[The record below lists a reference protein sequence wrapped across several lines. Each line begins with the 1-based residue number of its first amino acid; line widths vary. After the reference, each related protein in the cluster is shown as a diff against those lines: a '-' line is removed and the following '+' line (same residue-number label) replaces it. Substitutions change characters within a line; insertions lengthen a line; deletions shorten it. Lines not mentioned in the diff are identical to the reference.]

1 MKELECDVIQDLLPS
16 YVDKISS
23 NATNRVVE
31 EHIEK
36 CIKCKN
42 NLNNMAKEVDAKL
55 TKNKEERINYLKGYK
70 KRRQLLIIVS
80 ILVTIAILAIT
91 FVINVKNKNILLD
104 KYSYID
110 VNKVNVEYMYIK
122 ENEYKND
129 STGEIVIQKNLV
141 ILLNSEE
148 YKGMY
153 LTGSCEYSE
162 SDKKIYYKIAAKELP
177 KDVFFEE
184 DGLKISL
191 LINDNVEK
199 IYLTYIDDTDKDN
212 VKEIWN
218 SDMKIQSEEE
228 WKKLY
233 N

>member
-23 NATNRVVE
+23 NATNKVVE

-42 NLNNMAKEVDAKL
+42 DLNNMTKEMNAKL

-110 VNKVNVEYMYIK
+110 VNKMNVEYMYIK

-153 LTGSCEYSE
+153 LTGSCVYYE
-162 SDKKIYYKIAAKELP
+162 SDKEIYDKIAAKKLP

-184 DGLKISL
+184 DGLEISL

-218 SDMKIQSEEE
+218 SDMKIPSEEE

>member
-23 NATNRVVE
+23 NATNKVVE

-42 NLNNMAKEVDAKL
+42 DLNNMTKEMNAKL

-110 VNKVNVEYMYIK
+110 VNKMNVEYMYIK

-141 ILLNSEE
+141 ISLNSEE
-148 YKGMY
+148 YTGMY
-153 LTGSCEYSE
+153 LTGPREHYE
-162 SDKKIYYKIAAKELP
+162 
-177 KDVFFEE
+177 
-184 DGLKISL
+184 
-191 LINDNVEK
+191 
-199 IYLTYIDDTDKDN
+199 
-212 VKEIWN
+212 
-218 SDMKIQSEEE
+218 
-228 WKKLY
+228 
-233 N
+233 

>member
-1 MKELECDVIQDLLPS
+1 MKKLECEVIQDLLPS

-23 NATNRVVE
+23 NATNKIVE

-36 CIKCKN
+36 CTKCKN
-42 NLNNMAKEVDAKL
+42 NLNNMVKEVDVKL

-70 KRRQLLIIVS
+70 KRRQLLIVVS
-80 ILVTIAILAIT
+80 ILITIAILAIT

-110 VNKVNVEYMYIK
+110 VNKVNVKYMYIK

-129 STGEIVIQKNLV
+129 STGEITIQKNLI

-162 SDKKIYYKIAAKELP
+162 SDKEIYYKIAAKELP
-177 KDVFFEE
+177 KDVVFEK

-191 LINDNVEK
+191 PINDNVEK
-199 IYLTYIDDTDKDN
+199 IYLTYINDTNKDN

>member
-23 NATNRVVE
+23 NATNKVVE

-42 NLNNMAKEVDAKL
+42 DLNNMTKEMNAKL

-110 VNKVNVEYMYIK
+110 VNKMNVEYMYIK

-153 LTGSCEYSE
+153 LTGSCEYYE
-162 SDKKIYYKIAAKELP
+162 SDKEIYYKIAAKKLP

-184 DGLKISL
+184 DGLEISL

-199 IYLTYIDDTDKDN
+199 IYLTYIDDTDMDN

-218 SDMKIQSEEE
+218 SDMKIPSEEE

>member
-23 NATNRVVE
+23 NATNKVVE

-42 NLNNMAKEVDAKL
+42 DLNNMTKEMNAKL

-110 VNKVNVEYMYIK
+110 VNKMNVEYMYIK

-153 LTGSCEYSE
+153 LTGSCEYYE
-162 SDKKIYYKIAAKELP
+162 SDKEIYYKIAAKKLT

-184 DGLKISL
+184 DGLEISL

-218 SDMKIQSEEE
+218 SDMKIPSEEE